1 MNKLLKRYKRD
12 LTLRGFSEPTCK
24 NYLLCIKQFLAYYD
38 QPIEQLDCEIIK
50 DYLYYLLTE
59 KKASDSKVR
68 QVYSAMKYFYTQTL
82 SRSWEEMKIPQLRKK
97 KKLPSCFSFNEVLS
111 LIDNSANF
119 KHKTI
124 LTLVYSSGLR
134 VSEVSKIKLTDIKR
148 DRKRLLI
155 RQGKGAKDRYTIL
168 SDLCLDCLDTY
179 WRLYKPECWLFPGR
193 KGNSLS
199 ARACQHAFYSAKE
212 KAGIKTEGGIHIL
225 RHSFATHFLES
236 GGGLFQLQRFMG
248 HKCLKTTL
256 VYAHV
261 QEENIV
267 ASSPLDFYG
276 KKNDRK

>member
-1 MNKLLKRYKRD
+1 MNKLLERYKRD
-12 LTLRGFSEPTCK
+12 LTLRGYSEPTYK
-24 NYLLCIKQFLAYYD
+24 NYLLCMKQFLAYYD
-38 QPIEQLDCEIIK
+38 QPIERLDCEIIK

-111 LIDNSANF
+111 LIENSANY
-119 KHKTI
+119 KHKTL

-134 VSEVSKIKLTDIKR
+134 VSEAVKIKLTDIKR
-148 DRKRLLI
+148 DRRRLLV
-155 RQGKGAKDRYTIL
+155 RQGKGSKDRYTIL
-168 SDLCLDCLDTY
+168 SDLCLENLDTY
-179 WRLYKPECWLFPGR
+179 WRLYKPEYWLFPGR

-199 ARACQHAFYSAKE
+199 PRACQHAFYSAKE

-248 HKCLKTTL
+248 HKSLKTTL

-276 KKNDRK
+276 KRK